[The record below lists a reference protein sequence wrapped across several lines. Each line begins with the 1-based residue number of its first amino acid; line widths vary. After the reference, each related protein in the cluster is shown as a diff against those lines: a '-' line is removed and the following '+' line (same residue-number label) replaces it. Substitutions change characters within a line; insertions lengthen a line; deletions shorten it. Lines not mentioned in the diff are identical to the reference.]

1 MSSPPGCRLCS
12 SHDLRLILS
21 LGEMPLANSLLTE
34 EQLKEPDMTYPLD
47 LAFCPQCA
55 LVQITETIPPE
66 KLFREYLYFSSFSET
81 MLKHVER
88 LVEHLC
94 VSRNLG
100 PKSLVVE
107 VASNDGYLLQYYNR
121 RGVPV
126 LGIEP
131 AVNIARVAR
140 ETRGIPT
147 LCEFFTEGL
156 ARDLR
161 GRGEQADVIHAHNV
175 LAHVEDLDGFVLGIR
190 LLLKEG
196 GLAVIE
202 VPYVKD
208 LIDHCE
214 FDTIY
219 HEHLSYF
226 SLTVLNRLLVKHGLM
241 IQEVERVP
249 IHGGSLRLFVT
260 AGDGPQ
266 GAGERRPTVDTLL
279 AEEVAWGVD
288 RLEFYRD
295 FGRRVGELKESVRR
309 LLLALK
315 HEGERVAAYGAA
327 AKGTILLNYFGIR
340 QDILDF
346 VVDLNPYKQGRYLP
360 GVRLPVY
367 PPAKLLESMP
377 GYLLVLAWNFAAEIF
392 EQQADYRRRGG
403 RLIIPVPEV
412 RIM

>member
-1 MSSPPGCRLCS
+1 
-12 SHDLRLILS
+12 
-21 LGEMPLANSLLTE
+21 MPLANSLLTAD
-34 EQLKEPDMTYPLD
+34 QLKEPEMTYPLN
-47 LAFCPQCA
+47 LGFCPECA

-66 KLFREYLYFSSFSET
+66 KLFREYIYFSSFSET
-81 MLKHVER
+81 MLRHVEQ
-88 LVEHLC
+88 LVERLC

-100 PKSLVVE
+100 ATSLVVE
-107 VASNDGYLLQYYNR
+107 VASNDGYLLQYYHR

-131 AVNIARVAR
+131 AVNVARVAQ
-140 ETRGIPT
+140 EERGIPT
-147 LCEFFTEGL
+147 LREFFTEGL

-161 GRGEQADVIHAHNV
+161 TRGEQADVIHAHNV
-175 LAHVEDLDGFVLGIR
+175 LAHVGDLEGFVRGIR

-226 SLTVLNRLLVKHGLM
+226 SLTVLLRLFTRHGLM

-260 AGDGPQ
+260 AGDGRRAPDS
-266 GAGERRPTVDTLL
+266 RRPTVDALL
-279 AEEVAWGVD
+279 AEETAWGVG
-288 RLEFYRD
+288 RLEFYRG
-295 FGRRVGELKESVRR
+295 FGQRVGELKESVRR
-309 LLLALK
+309 VLLALK
-315 HEGERVAAYGAA
+315 QRRERVAAYGAA
-327 AKGTILLNYFGIR
+327 AKGTILLNYFDIR
-340 QDILDF
+340 GDILDF
-346 VVDLNPYKQGRYLP
+346 VVDVSPYKQGRYVP

-367 PPAKLLESMP
+367 SPAKLLESMP
-377 GYLLVLAWNFAAEIF
+377 RYLLVLAWNFAAEIF

-403 RLIIPVPEV
+403 RFIIPVPKV